1 MWRSFIKDL
10 PQGDRTGYQ
19 RRTGSVVIVDLVA
32 LTRAKEQKSADS
44 TVARMSMHPPSDRA
58 KAPRVYLR
66 NRLLRRDRERQ
77 TRDRVRERQYVAQLI
92 ETLVSP
98 SCGGTES
105 CKGAT
110 TSKS

>member
-1 MWRSFIKDL
+1 
-10 PQGDRTGYQ
+10 
-19 RRTGSVVIVDLVA
+19 
-32 LTRAKEQKSADS
+32 
-44 TVARMSMHPPSDRA
+44 MHPPSDRA
-58 KAPRVYLR
+58 KAPRVDLR

-110 TSKS
+110 TSKSQGWQSTGLKRAITDEEESGNSVPQEP